1 MLLTEGTEGDR
12 IYKDL
17 KEKMTRIRQQ
27 KAAQKKIDVIMDE
40 DEAAQLDAD
49 QNDDQDSRHS
59 MKDDKQNKILEIIE
73 KMSMNEKLDF
83 TNQLLTFVGKR
94 NDRSIIENLMPG
106 LKALSVGSNAEVKKA
121 LLTQLRPLT

>member
-1 MLLTEGTEGDR
+1 
-12 IYKDL
+12 
-17 KEKMTRIRQQ
+17 
-27 KAAQKKIDVIMDE
+27 
-40 DEAAQLDAD
+40 
-49 QNDDQDSRHS
+49 

-106 LKALSVGSNAEVKKA
+106 LKALSVNTNDDVKKA
-121 LLTQLRPLT
+121 LLT

>member
-1 MLLTEGTEGDR
+1 MILTEGTEGDR

-73 KMSMNEKLDF
+73 KMSMNETLDF

>member
-40 DEAAQLDAD
+40 DEAAQFDED
-49 QNDDQDSRHS
+49 QNDDSDSRHS
-59 MKDDKQNKILEIIE
+59 MKDDKQNKILEVIE

-83 TNQLLTFVGKR
+83 TN
-94 NDRSIIENLMPG
+94 
-106 LKALSVGSNAEVKKA
+106 
-121 LLTQLRPLT
+121 

>member
-49 QNDDQDSRHS
+49 QNDD
-59 MKDDKQNKILEIIE
+59 
-73 KMSMNEKLDF
+73 
-83 TNQLLTFVGKR
+83 
-94 NDRSIIENLMPG
+94 
-106 LKALSVGSNAEVKKA
+106 
-121 LLTQLRPLT
+121 